1 MTKETFLKE
10 LEQYLQGISEEERK
24 EALLYYENYFE
35 DASIENEE
43 AVLEEL
49 GSPREVASSILADL
63 EEAKTEK
70 ADTLP
75 MPAFGMETQTQ
86 ENGQQEK
93 EDARKEAAGKGDA
106 GKKEYKQ
113 KNDNVMQ
120 EKIEKRDNSKWILV
134 SLLLLFTLPV
144 WLGVVL
150 GMIGTLVGL
159 VIAVVVL
166 VIGFGLASGICVIAG
181 IGVFAFGV
189 FRLLFA
195 PLEGVLCFGSGL
207 LVFGIGILLFL
218 AVLLCVQLIKF
229 ICKGIVYGCNA
240 LFPKKRKTTQNVYS

>member
-24 EALLYYENYFE
+24 EAVLYYENYFE

-63 EEAKTEK
+63 EDAKTEK

-75 MPAFGMETQTQ
+75 MPAFSVETKEKQ
-86 ENGQQEK
+86 NGQQENTYT
-93 EDARKEAAGKGDA
+93 

-113 KNDNVMQ
+113 KNNRVMQ
-120 EKIEKRDNSKWILV
+120 EKTEKRDNSKWILG

-150 GMIGTLVGL
+150 GMIGALVGL
-159 VIAVVVL
+159 VIAVVAL
-166 VIGFGLASGICVIAG
+166 IIGFGLASGICVIAG

-189 FRLLFA
+189 FRLFLA

-229 ICKGIVYGCNA
+229 ICKGIVCGCNA